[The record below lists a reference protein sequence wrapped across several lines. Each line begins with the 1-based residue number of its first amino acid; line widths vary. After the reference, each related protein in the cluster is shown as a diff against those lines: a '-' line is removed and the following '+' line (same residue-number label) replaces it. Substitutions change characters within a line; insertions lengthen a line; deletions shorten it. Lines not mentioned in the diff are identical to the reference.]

1 MKNSASLLAL
11 SLLAANSLAWA
22 DDERPEN
29 DRSEDLRYCLEL
41 PTAQQIAKCSGEISA
56 GNKGRTYSRTEVER
70 ILAEEK
76 ARAPASTDNPSGMPA
91 TDSRTSVTE
100 LK

>member
-11 SLLAANSLAWA
+11 SLLAASSLAWA
-22 DDERPEN
+22 EDERPEN

-76 ARAPASTDNPSGMPA
+76 TRAPASTDHSSGMPA

>member
-1 MKNSASLLAL
+1 MNKLASLLAVTP
-11 SLLAANSLAWA
+11 LLAISFAWA
-22 DDERPEN
+22 EDERPEN

-70 ILAEEK
+70 ILAEER
-76 ARAPASTDNPSGMPA
+76 ARAPAGTDNPPGMPA
-91 TDSRTSVTE
+91 AESNKSE
-100 LK
+100 NEIK